1 MPYLKTTLKP
11 GVPYIFR
18 GRVVRKRGRLT
29 MEQPEVYSPA
39 DYGKLLTALHPVY
52 GQTKG
57 LGNKAIE
64 KAVTQALMDR
74 QLERDY
80 LPESIR
86 TRYQLAEYNL
96 SLIHI

>member
-1 MPYLKTTLKP
+1 MYKRQSLTWYNMPYLKTTLKP
-11 GVPYIFR
+11 DVPYIFR

-57 LGNKAIE
+57 LGNKACLLYTSRC
-64 KAVTQALMDR
+64 V
-74 QLERDY
+74 
-80 LPESIR
+80 
-86 TRYQLAEYNL
+86 
-96 SLIHI
+96 